1 MKRLLKSILILC
13 LILLTSIM
21 TLTGCD
27 VLLNQNDGNGG
38 DDSSTP
44 EHTCEYGPWQ
54 VIEPP
59 TCSSYGV
66 ERRSCGVCEAYES
79 RSIEIKGEHTFE
91 EWETSLDIDYEEF
104 CMIMNKKD
112 RNLTKRLFNA
122 IDVNS
127 DGSLNYREFIK
138 FISVF
143 INGSIEEQISLS
155 YKIFMNPQTKVID
168 YDTMKQLLYDVVQ
181 TEETLKEFFTTETV
195 EELVSE
201 TFIEINGD
209 TSTPI
214 NITKYKEMVMKL
226 PQILTW
232 LQVDLNIILKNK
244 SVNRHKK
251 IGCFN

>member
-1 MKRLLKSILILC
+1 MGASTSSSNGTVTTLKASELNEFHN
-13 LILLTSIM
+13 M
-21 TLTGCD
+21 TLFSND
-27 VLLNQNDGNGG
+27 LLIKLHEYFKRFSAIQTDDG
-38 DDSSTP
+38 
-44 EHTCEYGPWQ
+44 
-54 VIEPP
+54 V
-59 TCSSYGV
+59 
-66 ERRSCGVCEAYES
+66 
-79 RSIEIKGEHTFE
+79 
-91 EWETSLDIDYEEF
+91 IDYEEF
-104 CMIMNKKD
+104 CIIINKKD

-122 IDVNS
+122 MDVNS
-127 DGSLNYREFIK
+127 DGNLNYREFIK

-143 INGSIEEQISLS
+143 INGSIDEQINLS

-168 YDTMKQLLYDVVQ
+168 YDTMKQLLHDVVQ
-181 TEETLKEFFTTETV
+181 TEETLKEFFTIETI

-214 NITKYKEMVMKL
+214 NITKYKEMVTKI